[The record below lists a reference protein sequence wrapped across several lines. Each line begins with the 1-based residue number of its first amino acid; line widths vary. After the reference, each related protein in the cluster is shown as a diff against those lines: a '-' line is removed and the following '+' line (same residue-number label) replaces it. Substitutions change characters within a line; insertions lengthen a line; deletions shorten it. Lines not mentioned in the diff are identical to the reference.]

1 MVETKLSLQNVTRDD
16 WLRLRKSGL
25 GGSDAGAVCGLN
37 PYSSPLQVFCDKTT
51 EEVQDHDNESMRQGR
66 DLEEYVA
73 KRFMEETGKK
83 VRRSNFMYR
92 SEEHPFMIA
101 DVDRLIVGE
110 DAGLECKTANAYNA
124 DKWKDGKIPAHYIY
138 PVLPLYGCNR
148 KKELVHCCRYFR
160 QEFKYAKSAGMMR

>member
-92 SEEHPFMIA
+92 F
-101 DVDRLIVGE
+101 R
-110 DAGLECKTANAYNA
+110 NAKLPMPTMQTN
-124 DKWKDGKIPAHYIY
+124 GKM
-138 PVLPLYGCNR
+138 
-148 KKELVHCCRYFR
+148 
-160 QEFKYAKSAGMMR
+160 AKSPLTTLSSAATIWL

>member
-1 MVETKLSLQNVTRDD
+1 MRSNTYGRNKIVITERNKDD

-124 DKWKDGKIPAHYIY
+124 DKWKDGKIPAHYIIQ
-138 PVLPLYGCNR
+138 
-148 KKELVHCCRYFR
+148 CCHYMAVTGKRVGTLLSLF
-160 QEFKYAKSAGMMR
+160 

>member
-51 EEVQDHDNESMRQGR
+51 EEGNRLPPAS
-66 DLEEYVA
+66 
-73 KRFMEETGKK
+73 
-83 VRRSNFMYR
+83 
-92 SEEHPFMIA
+92 IA
-101 DVDRLIVGE
+101 FEKATILIVIE
-110 DAGLECKTANAYNA
+110 LECLFHGRNRKEGTALKFYVPFRGTSLHDCRCGSVNCWRRCRIGMQNCQCLQCRQMER
-124 DKWKDGKIPAHYIY
+124 WQNPRSLHY

-160 QEFKYAKSAGMMR
+160 AGI